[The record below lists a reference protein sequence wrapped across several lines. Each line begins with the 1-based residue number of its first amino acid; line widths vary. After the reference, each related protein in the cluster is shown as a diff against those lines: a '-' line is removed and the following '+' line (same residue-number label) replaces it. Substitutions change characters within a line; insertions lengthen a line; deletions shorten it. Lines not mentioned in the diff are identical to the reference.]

1 MSWESTGWLFTAE
14 WKSMALN
21 KFLSRLGLKT
31 LLILVNLLVISYSLV
46 YVELT
51 YTPLVLGFLAAV
63 QVADL
68 WRFVRR
74 TKDELTR
81 FLQSIQNRDFSMRF
95 GHNEID
101 PSEKKLHM
109 AFHLILDRIQESELE
124 RQGQY
129 LYLKSVVENIPTG
142 ILALNEKEE
151 IDLVNPEARAL
162 LEIPEV
168 ANWKKLRS
176 ANTNTFEML
185 LQLKH
190 GESRLVE
197 TKLGGVKKYLSV
209 SLYFFKLHDKQIRLF
224 TLKDI
229 ASEIDQKELE
239 AWIKLTRVLTH
250 EIMNSVTPLLS
261 LVETMISVL
270 KKQNGRTRKL
280 TELTDETIED
290 MVESLSTIQLRSNG
304 LLRFV
309 EDYRK
314 FTRTPELHP
323 EPINPNELLT
333 SVLHLMSP
341 QLKKYGI
348 ETKLKLL
355 EKNVVIPGDRKL
367 LDQVFINLLTNSCQA
382 LDGVMHPKIEVTITA
397 TDIWLEVCVK
407 DNGCGISADK
417 LEQIFI
423 PFFSTKKEGSGIGLS
438 LSRQIIHKHK
448 GSINA
453 RSEPGSCTEM
463 VVKLPVGSNSNE
475 LKY

>member
-1 MSWESTGWLFTAE
+1 
-14 WKSMALN
+14 MALN
-21 KFLSRLGLKT
+21 KFLVRLGLKT
-31 LLILVNLLVISYSLV
+31 LLLLANLLVISYSFV

-51 YTPLVLGFLAAV
+51 YTPLVLGILAAV

-74 TKDELTR
+74 TNDDLTR

-101 PSEKKLHM
+101 PSEKKLHK

-129 LYLKSVVENIPTG
+129 FYLKSVVENIPTG
-142 ILALNEKEE
+142 IIALNEKEE

-168 ANWKKLRS
+168 ANWKRLRS
-176 ANTNTFEML
+176 ANTKALDML
-185 LQLKH
+185 LQLSH
-190 GESRLVE
+190 GESRLMEIKV
-197 TKLGGVKKYLSV
+197 GSSKKYLSV
-209 SLYFFKLHDKQIRLF
+209 SLYFFKLHDKKIRLF
-224 TLKDI
+224 TIKDI

-270 KKQNGRTRKL
+270 TKADGSTKKIN
-280 TELTDETIED
+280 ELTDETIED
-290 MVESLSTIQLRSNG
+290 VVESLNTIQLRSAG

-314 FTRTPELHP
+314 FTRVPELIA
-323 EPINPNELLT
+323 EPVNPNELVT
-333 SVLHLMSP
+333 SILHLMSP
-341 QLKKYGI
+341 ELKKHGI
-348 ETKLKLL
+348 ETEMKQLRKT
-355 EKNVVIPGDRKL
+355 VHIWGDRKL
-367 LDQVFINLLTNSCQA
+367 LDQVFINLVTNSFQA
-382 LDGVMHPKIEVTITA
+382 LEGVPTPKIEVGVNSS
-397 TDIWLEVCVK
+397 DIWVEISIK
-407 DNGCGISADK
+407 DNGSGIEADK
-417 LEQIFI
+417 MEQIFI

-448 GSINA
+448 GSISA
-453 RSEPGSCTEM
+453 SSEPGLYTEI
-463 VVKLPVGSNSNE
+463 VVKLPIAGNLSN
-475 LKY
+475 LK

>member
-1 MSWESTGWLFTAE
+1 
-14 WKSMALN
+14 MALN
-21 KFLSRLGLKT
+21 KFLIRLGLKT
-31 LLILVNLLVISYSLV
+31 LLILVNLLVISYSFV
-46 YVELT
+46 YVDLT
-51 YTPLVLGFLAAV
+51 YTPLVLGILAAV
-63 QVADL
+63 QVTDL

-74 TKDELTR
+74 TNDDLTR

-101 PSEKKLHM
+101 PSEKKLHT

-129 LYLKSVVENIPTG
+129 FYLKSVVENIPTG
-142 ILALNEKEE
+142 IIALNEKEE

-176 ANTNTFEML
+176 ANTKALDML
-185 LQLKH
+185 LQLNH
-190 GESRLVE
+190 GESRLMELKVGS
-197 TKLGGVKKYLSV
+197 TKKYLSV
-209 SLYFFKLHDKQIRLF
+209 SLYFFKLHDKKIRLF
-224 TLKDI
+224 TIKDI

-261 LVETMISVL
+261 LVETMISIL
-270 KKQNGRTRKL
+270 KKPDGATKKIN
-280 TELTDETIED
+280 ELTDETVED
-290 MVESLSTIQLRSNG
+290 IVESLNTIQLRSAG

-314 FTRTPELHP
+314 FTRIPALHP
-323 EPINPNELLT
+323 ESLDPNELVA

-348 ETKLKLL
+348 ETELKLL
-355 EKNVVIPGDRKL
+355 KKTVQVSGDRKL
-367 LDQVFINLLTNSCQA
+367 LDQVFINLVTNSFQA
-382 LDGVMHPKIEVTITA
+382 VERVPNPKIEVGIKSS
-397 TDIWLEVCVK
+397 DIWVEISIR
-407 DNGCGISADK
+407 DNGSGIEADK

-448 GSINA
+448 GSISTT
-453 RSEPGSCTEM
+453 SEPGLYTEM
-463 VVKLPVGSNSNE
+463 VVKLPIAGNSNN
-475 LKY
+475 LK

>member
-1 MSWESTGWLFTAE
+1 
-14 WKSMALN
+14 MALN
-21 KFLSRLGLKT
+21 KFLVRLGLKT
-31 LLILVNLLVISYSLV
+31 LLLLANLLVISYSFV

-51 YTPLVLGFLAAV
+51 YTPLVLGILAAV

-74 TKDELTR
+74 TNDDLTR

-101 PSEKKLHM
+101 PSEKKLHK

-129 LYLKSVVENIPTG
+129 FYLKSVVENIPTG
-142 ILALNEKEE
+142 IIALNEKEE

-168 ANWKKLRS
+168 ANWKRLRS
-176 ANTNTFEML
+176 ANTKALDML
-185 LQLKH
+185 LQLSH
-190 GESRLVE
+190 GESRLMEIKV
-197 TKLGGVKKYLSV
+197 GSSKKYLSV
-209 SLYFFKLHDKQIRLF
+209 SLYFFKLHDKKIRLF
-224 TLKDI
+224 TIKDI

-270 KKQNGRTRKL
+270 TKADGSTKKIN
-280 TELTDETIED
+280 ELTDETIED
-290 MVESLSTIQLRSNG
+290 MVESLNTIQLRSAG

-314 FTRTPELHP
+314 FTRVPELIA
-323 EPINPNELLT
+323 EPVNPNELVT
-333 SVLHLMSP
+333 SILHLMSP
-341 QLKKYGI
+341 ELKKHGI
-348 ETKLKLL
+348 ETEMKQLRKT
-355 EKNVVIPGDRKL
+355 VHIWGDRKL
-367 LDQVFINLLTNSCQA
+367 LDQVFINLVTNSFQA
-382 LDGVMHPKIEVTITA
+382 LERVPTPKIEVGVNSS
-397 TDIWLEVCVK
+397 DIWVEISIK
-407 DNGCGISADK
+407 DNGSGIEADK
-417 LEQIFI
+417 MEQIFI

-448 GSINA
+448 GSISA
-453 RSEPGSCTEM
+453 SSEPGLYTEI
-463 VVKLPVGSNSNE
+463 VVKLPIAGNLSN
-475 LKY
+475 LK